1 MLKPPDLYGKNSKII
16 HPMGKDISKFV
27 LITSMFFM
35 NSVSNIRINY
45 NVISLIETLVE
56 AMFKI
61 PNVVT
66 FNGEYFL
73 LGEEPFDVGF

>member
-1 MLKPPDLYGKNSKII
+1 
-16 HPMGKDISKFV
+16 MGKDISKFV
-27 LITSMFFM
+27 LITNMFFM

-61 PNVVT
+61 PKVVT
-66 FNGEYFL
+66 LTAYIFCWVKNLSMSDLYKIVYSL
-73 LGEEPFDVGF
+73 

>member
-1 MLKPPDLYGKNSKII
+1 MK
-16 HPMGKDISKFV
+16 
-27 LITSMFFM
+27 
-35 NSVSNIRINY
+35 SVSNIRKNY

-66 FNGEYFL
+66 FNG
-73 LGEEPFDVGF
+73 